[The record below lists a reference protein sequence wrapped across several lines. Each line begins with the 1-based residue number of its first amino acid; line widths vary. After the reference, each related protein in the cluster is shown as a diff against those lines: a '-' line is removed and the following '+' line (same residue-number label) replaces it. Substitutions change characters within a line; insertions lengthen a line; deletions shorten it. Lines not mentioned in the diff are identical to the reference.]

1 MSTAIQVIEQTV
13 YSVEPLFNEVRTV
26 PTMAFKREAEFAIQ
40 VLMGNEYAMAI
51 AAKNPQS
58 VRDAVTN
65 VGSIGLSLNP
75 AEKLAYLVPRKNKI
89 CLDVSYMGLMRLATE
104 CGAIQWAQCN
114 VVHANDT
121 FELNG
126 FDKPPTHIYNP
137 FSTDE
142 QRGDEIGVYCVV
154 KANNG
159 DYLVHSM
166 SVDEVNAIRDRSESW
181 KAKKSG
187 PWLTDRKEMVK
198 KTCVKQASK
207 YWPRKDGSVNRLDH
221 AIEVL
226 NQAGEGIDF
235 KAEQS
240 ASNGVPL
247 IAGNTPIDLPADRL
261 AMLQNVADAI
271 TKHVNNDNM
280 IDAYEAYL
288 FVTDSDEKMALWN
301 MIRPVR
307 GQIKKYGETDQ
318 GKAQTKEWA
327 ESNTQA
333 A

>member
-1 MSTAIQVIEQTV
+1 MSNAIQVVEKAV
-13 YSVEPLFNEVRTV
+13 YEVEATFDSVRTV
-26 PTMAFKREAEFAIQ
+26 EMPFKREAEFAIQ
-40 VLMGNEYAMAI
+40 LLMGNDYSLAI

-65 VGSIGLSLNP
+65 VGAIGLSLNP

-114 VVHANDT
+114 VVHASDT

-126 FDKPPTHIYNP
+126 FDKPPTHKYNP
-137 FSTDE
+137 FATDE
-142 QRGDEIGVYCVV
+142 QRGDEVGVYCVV

-159 DYLVHSM
+159 DYLVHVM
-166 SVDEVNAIRDRSESW
+166 TVAEVDAIRDRSESW
-181 KAKKSG
+181 KAKKAG

-226 NQAGEGIDF
+226 NRSGEGIDF
-235 KAEQS
+235 AAEQN
-240 ASNGVPL
+240 AATAVPL
-247 IAGNTPIDLPADRL
+247 IAGNTPPDLPADRL
-261 AMLQNVADAI
+261 ALLQNIAQEI
-271 TKHVNNDNM
+271 IQSVNGDDM
-280 IDAYEAYL
+280 INAYEAYL

-301 MIRPVR
+301 MLRPVR
-307 GQIKKYGETDQ
+307 GALKKYGETEQ
-318 GKAQTKEWA
+318 GKAQAKEWA
-327 ESNTQA
+327 DNNTQA